1 MMTAEAKTAQ
11 PDGVLS
17 RIKRFVRWWLEP
29 RSQDRDEAF
38 RERSLRI
45 AIVLVIVLGLLSFSV
60 GIFVFHNAWELISL
74 PSLHVLVLA
83 GFFAAAYAIA
93 QKKLN
98 LSASLV
104 VGTTLIGAFGAM
116 VVTGRIDPYA
126 GLLNIVPVYMFV
138 LLLAALLMPR
148 RTIFPISGAAIL
160 LYILSIFVL
169 QEDLAQ
175 LPNFAIGQMYIP
187 AFLFLLPEGAILN
200 RLRVEFDSRLDAMR
214 ESIRIAEMAKQ
225 QAEVAR
231 QQAEVDRKRAEDAD
245 KAKSQ
250 FLANMSHELRT
261 PLNAIIGYDEA
272 MIGGL
277 AGEFSPLQAKL
288 LGHIQYNSRRLLGL
302 INDILDLS
310 KIESGSLQAFL
321 APMSPQSVVLDTVES
336 LRGLADEK
344 GLHLITHVADTVPA
358 VVLGDV
364 NKLQQILANLLGN
377 AINYTDKGSVTV
389 SISAADTNN
398 WQVEVQDSGIG
409 MPEGAADYIFEP
421 FQQVDGT
428 EKRKHK
434 GTGLGLAITKK
445 LIEGLGGSIEVRSK
459 LGEGST
465 FTIKLPRA
473 NIPGDNVP
481 IEGELVGEAKHD

>member
-1 MMTAEAKTAQ
+1 MQAETTARRDDTL
-11 PDGVLS
+11 DY
-17 RIKRFVRWWLEP
+17 KRSLVRWWLEP

-45 AIVLVIVLGLLSFSV
+45 AIVLVIVLGMLSFLLGV
-60 GIFVFHNAWELISL
+60 FVYHNPWGLISN
-74 PSLHVLVLA
+74 PSLHVFVLI
-83 GFFAAAYAIA
+83 GFFSAAYVLS
-93 QKKLN
+93 QQKLN
-98 LSASLV
+98 LSAAIV
-104 VGTTLIGAFGAM
+104 TGTTLIGALGI
-116 VVTGRIDPYA
+116 VVVVGQINPYSA
-126 GLLNIVPVYMFV
+126 LVNGIPIFMFV
-138 LLLAALLMPR
+138 LLLAALIMPR
-148 RTIFPISGAAIL
+148 SAIL
-160 LYILSIFVL
+160 PVAVISTFLYLLSIFVI
-169 QEDLAQ
+169 QTDLAQ
-175 LPNFAIGQMYIP
+175 LPDFEIAQ
-187 AFLFLLPEGAILN
+187 LFMMLLIVLLPEGAVLF

-214 ESIRIAEMAKQ
+214 ESIRVEEMAKR
-225 QAEVAR
+225 QAEAA
-231 QQAEVDRKRAEDAD
+231 QHQAEIDRKRAEDAD

-272 MIGGL
+272 MLGGL
-277 AGEFSPLQAKL
+277 AGDFAPLQLKL

-321 APMSPQSVVLDTVES
+321 APMSPQSVVLETVES

-344 GLHLITHVADTVPA
+344 GLHLTTSVSEDVPA

-377 AINYTDKGSVTV
+377 AINYTDKGTVTV
-389 SISAADTNN
+389 SIDSADANN
-398 WQVEVQDSGIG
+398 WQVSVADTGIG
-409 MPEGAADYIFEP
+409 MPQDAANYIFEP

-434 GTGLGLAITKK
+434 GTGLGLAITKR
-445 LIEGLGGSIEVRSK
+445 LVEGLGGSIEVNST
-459 LGEGST
+459 LGVGST

-473 NIPGDNVP
+473 NIPGQP
-481 IEGELVGEAKHD
+481 TQMEAELVEDVKHG

>member
-1 MMTAEAKTAQ
+1 MQADTATAQ
-11 PDGVLS
+11 SDSKASILRS
-17 RIKRFVRWWLEP
+17 MSKRLLEP

-45 AIVLVIVLGLLSFSV
+45 AIVLVIILGLVSFSLGV
-60 GIFVFHNAWELISL
+60 FVYHNPWGVISN
-74 PSLHVLVLA
+74 PSLHVLILL
-83 GFFAAAYAIA
+83 GFFAAGYAIS
-93 QKKLN
+93 QQRLN
-98 LSASLV
+98 LSAAIV
-104 VGTTLIGAFGAM
+104 VGTSLIGAMGLVI
-116 VVTGRIDPYA
+116 VVGRITPYSA
-126 GLLNIVPVYMFV
+126 LVSGVPVFMFV
-138 LLLAALLMPR
+138 LLLAALIMPR
-148 RTIFPISGAAIL
+148 SAIL
-160 LYILSIFVL
+160 TVAVISTFMYFLSIL
-169 QEDLAQ
+169 AIQTDLVQ
-175 LPNFAIGQMYIP
+175 LPGFEIAQMFVTPLII
-187 AFLFLLPEGAILN
+187 LLPEGAILF

-214 ESIRIAEMAKQ
+214 ESIRAAEMAKR
-225 QAEVAR
+225 QAEAA
-231 QQAEVDRKRAEDAD
+231 QYQAEIDRKRAEDAD

-272 MIGGL
+272 MLGGL
-277 AGEFSPLQAKL
+277 AGEFAPLQLKL

-321 APMSPQSVVLDTVES
+321 APMSPQSVVLETVES

-344 GLHLITHVADTVPA
+344 GLHLTTHVSEDVPA

-377 AINYTDKGSVTV
+377 AINYTDKGTVTV
-389 SISAADTNN
+389 SIDSADANN
-398 WQVEVQDSGIG
+398 WQVSVADTGIG
-409 MPEGAADYIFEP
+409 MPQDAVNYIFEP

-434 GTGLGLAITKK
+434 GTGLGLAITKR
-445 LIEGLGGSIEVRSK
+445 LVEGLGGNIEVNST
-459 LGEGST
+459 LGVGST

-473 NIPGDNVP
+473 NIPGQP
-481 IEGELVGEAKHD
+481 TQMEAELVEDVKHG